1 MENALNLIGYFNGII
16 AYYNYLC
23 GNIGAKDAN
32 MDAIRYLGHIRGAKV
47 SLIALFFETKKEDMI
62 EEVSISDDKKDY
74 ISKVDDEALVSM
86 INILATKQND
96 VYKLGSYESTNPYE
110 LVAFIRHSFAHG
122 RYSVDTKNN
131 KIIINN
137 RGHVIDLNIDDVC
150 MFIYGACRQTIK
162 FPKTKHET
170 RYECRNEK
178 EFKQITNKEELK
190 VMLKT
195 SWYIEHNLTS
205 MNNLNINKNVLD
217 IFNELYVYRTTNP
230 TDEVGINNTTDR
242 FKKYAL
248 SEKVS
253 YMISKK
259 RLKDDELEAMADYID
274 NCAGFYEFPI
284 EMQRQFVLRQIGNKF
299 APNTH
304 KDWYLSG
311 IMYNLMVLEDMGRYN
326 EFDLSKITSTK
337 AINLNNSVVE
347 CVLSGILA
355 AFNAMYI
362 YPLETMYTDELK
374 YSRDRKD
381 EFDFGSLDLSF
392 INPTILNI
400 SDKPLKKQQEL
411 ISSLNKKREK
421 LELEKDAI
429 EKNLERAKEHNNT
442 SGVEKLTELL
452 EYKDFLIDIAYSDFL
467 DEVDTY
473 LRIEDDLEDGHKY
486 HRNKA
491 IIVGLRNAIAHGNVI
506 VKKFVGE
513 TDIDD
518 SVILFQDIYEGK
530 VTFEVEMTI
539 KDIERLIN
547 LKTIDPLITYLED
560 KYGVEEPVVE
570 EVKEPVV
577 EERKEEKGFQKVLK
591 RIFKNKKSND

>member
-1 MENALNLIGYFNGII
+1 MEEAVKIIEYFNGII

-32 MDAIRYLGHIRGAKV
+32 MDTIKYLEHIRGAKV

-62 EEVSISDDKKDY
+62 EEVNASEDKKNY

-86 INILATKQND
+86 INILATKDND
-96 VYKLGSYESTNPYE
+96 VYKLGSFESKNPFE

-122 RYSVDTKNN
+122 RYSVDTDNN

-150 MFIYGACRQTIK
+150 MFIHGACRQTIR
-162 FPKTKHET
+162 FPKTKKET

-195 SWYIEHNLTS
+195 SWYIEHTLTS
-205 MNNLNINKNVLD
+205 TNNLNINKNVLAV
-217 IFNELYVYRTTNP
+217 FNELYAYRTSNP
-230 TDEVGINNTTDR
+230 FDEFGINRFTDK
-242 FKKYAL
+242 FKQYAL
-248 SEKVS
+248 SENAT
-253 YMISKK
+253 YMTNKK
-259 RLKDDELEAMADYID
+259 RLKDEELDSMADYID

-299 APNTH
+299 APNTQ

-311 IMYNLMVLEDMGRYN
+311 IMYNLMVLEDMERYN
-326 EFDLSKITSTK
+326 EFDLSKISSTK
-337 AINLNNSVVE
+337 AINFNNSVVE
-347 CVLSGILA
+347 CVLAGLLA

-362 YPLETMYTDELK
+362 YPLETIYTDELK
-374 YSRDRKD
+374 YSRDRKG
-381 EFDFGSLDLSF
+381 EFDFSLLDLSF

-411 ISSLNKKREK
+411 ISTLNSKKEK
-421 LELEKDAI
+421 IELEKDAI

-452 EYKDFLIDIAYSDFL
+452 NFKDFLIDVAYSDFL
-467 DEVDTY
+467 EEVENY
-473 LRIEDDLEDGHKY
+473 LRMEDDFEDGHKY
-486 HRNKA
+486 HKNKA
-491 IIVGLRNAIAHGNVI
+491 IIIGLRNAIAHGNVI
-506 VKKFVGE
+506 VKKFSGE

-539 KDIERLIN
+539 KDIERLIDLN
-547 LKTIDPLITYLED
+547 TIDPLITYLED
-560 KYGVEEPVVE
+560 KFGTEEPVVE
-570 EVKEPVV
+570 EIPEPIQEEKKEV
-577 EERKEEKGFQKVLK
+577 KGFQKVFK